1 MLMLSIYRASSSAS
15 LLVSSLR
22 RRPGTLNKEKS
33 TSAPFTPTR
42 STASTQTTIEQITHT
57 SAQRSTPSQPI
68 HSLNLHAT
76 LLCGCSPVRASL
88 VDEQVEGNLVCG
100 AQVVERTKGSGNP
113 APRAKFNIAHVTAMT
128 ASRQRVCLN
137 LVARRTMVV
146 RGVRTQ
152 MGRWW

>member
-1 MLMLSIYRASSSAS
+1 MLSIYRASSSAS

-22 RRPGTLNKEKS
+22 RRPGTLNKEKN
-33 TSAPFTPTR
+33 TSALFAPTR
-42 STASTQTTIEQITHT
+42 STSTQTTIEQITHT

-76 LLCGCSPVRASL
+76 LLCGCSPVCASL

>member
-1 MLMLSIYRASSSAS
+1 M
-15 LLVSSLR
+15 SSLR
-22 RRPGTLNKEKS
+22 RRPGTLNKEKN

-42 STASTQTTIEQITHT
+42 STSTQTTIEQQMIHT

-76 LLCGCSPVRASL
+76 LLCGCSPVCASL

-113 APRAKFNIAHVTAMT
+113 APRAKFNIGHVTAMT

-137 LVARRTMVV
+137 LVARRTMGGGRVGRGQARANSASLFINLTRPRVV
-146 RGVRTQ
+146 V
-152 MGRWW
+152 